1 MQHTGTALVKLMTPL
16 ERYEADL
23 QQPNFMADPLQRQAV
38 AHTQR
43 LYEELLTIQIQKPGM
58 LARLFRNKPQ
68 YTKGL
73 YFMGG
78 TGRGKTYLL
87 DCFYESLPFHEKYRV
102 HFHRFMLEIH
112 ERLKQLPPSPD
123 PLQVIG
129 AELARHYRILCL
141 DEFHVHDI
149 GDAMIMAGLLQ
160 ALFEHGLTLAV
171 TSNIPIRE
179 LYKNG
184 LQRERFLPAI
194 TQLYE
199 NVEEVDLQDGQDYR
213 LHRLTHG
220 DTYLVDNAD
229 NAHTWLEQRF
239 TDLAPSK
246 PKHRRH
252 LHINHRDIP
261 YIALADD
268 VVWFDFQALCNT
280 PRAASDYIEI
290 ALQFH
295 TLFISQIPVMSEAQ
309 DDVAK
314 RFIHLVDAL
323 YDHNVKLIA
332 TAASMPD
339 QLYIGRRLAFA
350 FERTKSRLYEMS
362 SRDYMNRPHLMT
374 YRTYGTSTA

>member
-1 MQHTGTALVKLMTPL
+1 MTPL
-16 ERYEADL
+16 ERYESDL
-23 QQPNFMADPLQRQAV
+23 RQPNFIADPLQQQAV
-38 AHTQR
+38 VHTQR
-43 LYEELLTIQIQKPGM
+43 LYDDLITMQKQKPGM
-58 LARLFRNKPQ
+58 LARLFRSKSRF
-68 YTKGL
+68 TKGL

-87 DCFYESLPFHEKYRV
+87 DCFYETLPFHEKYRV

-129 AELARHYRILCL
+129 AELAKHYRILCL

-160 ALFEHGLTLAV
+160 ALFEHGLILAV
-171 TSNIPIRE
+171 TSNIPIRQ

-194 TQLYE
+194 NLLQEYLE
-199 NVEEVDLQDGQDYR
+199 DIDLQDGQDYR
-213 LHRLTHG
+213 LYRLTHG
-220 DTYLVDNAD
+220 DTYQVVTGDD
-229 NAHTWLEQRF
+229 MFGWLEQRF
-239 TDLAPSK
+239 TELAPSVA
-246 PKHRRH
+246 KHGRH
-252 LHINHRDIP
+252 LRINHRNIP
-261 YIALADD
+261 YVALAKD
-268 VVWFDFQALCNT
+268 VVWFDFQVLCNT

-290 ALQFH
+290 ALQYH
-295 TLFISQIPVMSEAQ
+295 TLFLSGIPVMTEAQ
-309 DDVAK
+309 DDMAK

-339 QLYIGRRLAFA
+339 QLYTGKRLAFA

-362 SRDYMNRPHLMT
+362 SRNYMNRPHLMT

>member
-1 MQHTGTALVKLMTPL
+1 MTPL
-16 ERYEADL
+16 ERYQTDL
-23 QQPNFMADPLQRQAV
+23 QQPNFLADPLQRQAV

-43 LYEELLTIQIQKPGM
+43 LYQELLTVQTQKPGM
-58 LARLFRNKPQ
+58 FARLFKNKPR

-87 DCFYESLPFHEKYRV
+87 DCFYESLPFKEKYRV

-112 ERLKQLPPSPD
+112 ARLKELPPSPD

-129 AELARHYRILCL
+129 AELAQRYRILCL

-160 ALFEHGLTLAV
+160 ALFEHGLILAA
-171 TSNIPIRE
+171 TSNIPIKQ

-194 TQLYE
+194 SELQE
-199 NVEEVDLQDGQDYR
+199 NLEEVNLQDGQDYR
-213 LHRLTHG
+213 LYRLTHG
-220 DTYLVDNAD
+220 DTYQVVTGNNSHD
-229 NAHTWLEQRF
+229 WLAQRF
-239 TDLAPSK
+239 TDLAPST
-246 PKHRRH
+246 PKHGRQ

-268 VVWFDFQALCNT
+268 VVWFDFQVLCNT

-295 TLFISQIPVMSEAQ
+295 TLCLSGIPVMTEAQ

-332 TAASMPD
+332 TAVAMPD
-339 QLYIGRRLAFA
+339 QLYTGRRLAFA
-350 FERTKSRLYEMS
+350 FQRTRSRLYEMTS
-362 SRDYMNRPHLMT
+362 QDYMNRPHLMT
-374 YRTYGTSTA
+374 YRTYGSSPA

>member
-1 MQHTGTALVKLMTPL
+1 MTPL
-16 ERYEADL
+16 ERYESDL
-23 QQPNFMADPLQRQAV
+23 RQPDFLADPLQRHAV

-43 LYEELLTIQIQKPGM
+43 LYQELLTIQVQKPGRF
-58 LARLFRNKPQ
+58 ARLFKNKRR

-87 DCFYESLPFHEKYRV
+87 DCFYETLPFHEKYRV

-112 ERLKQLPPSPD
+112 KRLKELPPSPD

-129 AELARHYRILCL
+129 AELAKHYRILCL

-160 ALFEHGLTLAV
+160 ALFENGLVLAV
-171 TSNIPIRE
+171 TSNIPIKH

-194 TQLYE
+194 SLLQE
-199 NVEEVDLQDGQDYR
+199 NLEEVDLQEGQDYR
-213 LHRLTHG
+213 LYRLTHG
-220 DTYLVDNAD
+220 DTYQVVTTGNSHD
-229 NAHTWLEQRF
+229 WLELRF
-239 TDLAPSK
+239 VKLAPSA
-246 PKHRRH
+246 PKHGRK

-268 VVWFDFQALCNT
+268 VIWFDFQVLCNT
-280 PRAASDYIEI
+280 PRAVSDYIEI

-295 TLFISQIPVMSEAQ
+295 TLFLSGIPVMSEAQ

-332 TAASMPD
+332 TASAMPD
-339 QLYIGRRLAFA
+339 QLYTGRRLAFA
-350 FERTKSRLYEMS
+350 FQRTKSRLYEMTS
-362 SRDYMNRPHLMT
+362 QNYMNRPHLMT
-374 YRTYGTSTA
+374 YRTYGKPA

>member
-1 MQHTGTALVKLMTPL
+1 MNPTQ
-16 ERYEADL
+16 RYEADL
-23 QQPNFMADPLQRQAV
+23 QQPHFVADPLQRYAV
-38 AHTQR
+38 FHTQR
-43 LYEELLTIQIQKPGM
+43 LYDDLLSVQMQKPGL
-58 LARLFRNKPQ
+58 LAKLFRHKSQPL
-68 YTKGL
+68 KGL

-87 DCFYESLPFHEKYRV
+87 DCFYECLPFSEKHRV

-112 ERLKQLPPSPD
+112 DWLKQLPPSPD

-129 AELARHYRILCL
+129 AELAKRYRVLCL

-160 ALFEHGLTLAV
+160 ALFEHGVTLAAS
-171 TSNIPIRE
+171 SNISIRD

-184 LQRERFLPAI
+184 LQKERFMPAI
-194 TQLYE
+194 HLLEE
-199 NVEEVDLQDGQDYR
+199 NLEEIDLKAGDDYR
-213 LHRLTHG
+213 LHRLTHAG
-220 DTYLVDNAD
+220 TYLVANSNSHQD
-229 NAHTWLEQRF
+229 WMEQRF
-239 TDLAPSK
+239 IELAPTS
-246 PKHRRH
+246 PKHAHNLR
-252 LHINHRDIP
+252 INHRDIP

-268 VVWFDFQALCNT
+268 VVWFDFQVLCNT

-295 TLFISQIPVMSEAQ
+295 TLFLSQIPVMSDSQ

-323 YDHNVKLIA
+323 YDHNVKLVA
-332 TAASMPD
+332 TATSMPD
-339 QLYIGRRLAFA
+339 KLYTGRRLAFA

-362 SRDYMNRPHLMT
+362 GKDYMRRPHLMT
-374 YRTYGTSTA
+374 YGSYNSSAG

>member
-1 MQHTGTALVKLMTPL
+1 MIPL
-16 ERYEADL
+16 ERYESDL
-23 QQPNFMADPLQRQAV
+23 QQPNFVADPLQRQAV

-43 LYEELLTIQIQKPGM
+43 LYDELLTIQIQKPGM
-58 LARLFRNKPQ
+58 LARLFRNKLQ
-68 YTKGL
+68 DTKGL

-87 DCFYESLPFHEKYRV
+87 DCFYESLPFQEKYRV

-112 ERLKQLPPSPD
+112 DRLKQLPPSPD

-129 AELARHYRILCL
+129 AELARRYRVLCL

-160 ALFEHGLTLAV
+160 ALFEHGLTLAA
-171 TSNIPIRE
+171 TSNISIKD

-194 TQLYE
+194 SLLQE
-199 NVEEVDLQDGQDYR
+199 NLEEVDLQAGKDYR

-220 DTYLVDNAD
+220 DTYMVVNTD
-229 NAHTWLEQRF
+229 NAHASLEQRF
-239 TDLAPSK
+239 ADLAPST
-246 PKHRRH
+246 PKHGRH
-252 LHINHRDIP
+252 LQINHRDIP

-268 VVWFDFQALCNT
+268 VVWFDFQVLCNT

-295 TLFISQIPVMSEAQ
+295 TLFLSRISVMSEAQ

-323 YDHNVKLIA
+323 YDHNVKLIT

-339 QLYIGRRLAFA
+339 QLYTGRRLAFA

-362 SRDYMNRPHLMT
+362 SRDYMNRPHFMT
-374 YRTYGTSTA
+374 YQTYSNSTA

>member
-1 MQHTGTALVKLMTPL
+1 V
-16 ERYEADL
+16 
-23 QQPNFMADPLQRQAV
+23 ADPLQRYAV
-38 AHTQR
+38 FHTQR
-43 LYEELLTIQIQKPGM
+43 LYDELLAVQLQKPGL
-58 LARLFRNKPQ
+58 LAKIFRHKPPPL
-68 YTKGL
+68 KGL

-87 DCFYESLPFHEKYRV
+87 DCFYECLPFHEKHRV

-112 ERLKQLPPSPD
+112 DRLKQLPPSPD

-129 AELARHYRILCL
+129 AELAKRYRVLCL

-160 ALFEHGLTLAV
+160 ALFDNDVTLAAS
-171 TSNIPIRE
+171 SNISITE

-184 LQRERFLPAI
+184 LQRERFMPAI
-194 TQLYE
+194 KLLEE
-199 NVEEVDLQDGQDYR
+199 NLEEVDLKAGQDYR
-213 LHRLTHG
+213 LHRLTHA
-220 DTYLVDNAD
+220 DTYLVVNA
-229 NAHTWLEQRF
+229 NNQQQWLEQRF
-239 TDLAPSK
+239 ADLAPTR
-246 PKHRRH
+246 PKHNH
-252 LHINHRDIP
+252 SLYINHRDIP
-261 YIALADD
+261 YLALADD
-268 VVWFDFQALCNT
+268 VIWFDFQVLCNT

-295 TLFISQIPVMSEAQ
+295 TVFLSQIPVMSDTQ

-332 TAASMPD
+332 TAATMPD
-339 QLYIGRRLAFA
+339 KLYTGRRLAFA

-362 SRDYMNRPHLMT
+362 SKDYMMQPHLMT
-374 YRTYGTSTA
+374 VGRYKYSTA

>member
-1 MQHTGTALVKLMTPL
+1 MTPL
-16 ERYEADL
+16 ERYESDL
-23 QQPNFMADPLQRQAV
+23 RQPNFVADALQRQAV
-38 AHTQR
+38 SHTQR
-43 LYEELLTIQIQKPGM
+43 LYEELLTIQLNKPGM
-58 LARLFRNKPQ
+58 FARLFRNKPR

-87 DCFYESLPFHEKYRV
+87 DCFYETLPFHEKYRV

-129 AELARHYRILCL
+129 AELAKHYRILCL

-160 ALFEHGLTLAV
+160 ALFEHGLILVA

-194 TQLYE
+194 DLLQAYL
-199 NVEEVDLQDGQDYR
+199 EEVDLQDGQDYR
-213 LHRLTHG
+213 LYRLTHG
-220 DTYLVDNAD
+220 DTYQVVTPENNLDWLV
-229 NAHTWLEQRF
+229 QRF
-239 TDLAPSK
+239 TEIAPST
-246 PKHRRH
+246 PKHGRS

-261 YIALADD
+261 YVALADD
-268 VVWFDFQALCNT
+268 VVWFDFQVLCNT

-295 TLFISQIPVMSEAQ
+295 TLFLSDIPVISEAQ

-332 TAASMPD
+332 TAAGMPD
-339 QLYIGRRLAFA
+339 QLYTGRRLAFA

-362 SRDYMNRPHLMT
+362 SKKYMHRPHLMT
-374 YRTYGTSTA
+374 YQTYGTPTA

>member
-1 MQHTGTALVKLMTPL
+1 MTPL
-16 ERYEADL
+16 ERYESDL
-23 QQPNFMADPLQRQAV
+23 LQPNFMADPLQRQAV

-43 LYEELLTIQIQKPGM
+43 LYDELLTVQIQKPGM
-58 LARLFRNKPQ
+58 LARIFRNKSQ
-68 YTKGL
+68 YTKGM

-87 DCFYESLPFHEKYRV
+87 DCFYESLPFQEKYRV

-112 ERLKQLPPSPD
+112 DRLKQLPPSPD

-129 AELARHYRILCL
+129 TELARRYRVLCL

-160 ALFEHGLTLAV
+160 ALFDNGLTLAA
-171 TSNIPIRE
+171 TSNIPIKE

-194 TQLYE
+194 ELLQN
-199 NVEEVDLQDGQDYR
+199 NVEEFDLQSGMDYR
-213 LHRLTHG
+213 LHRLTHA
-220 DTYLVDNAD
+220 DTYMVVNAD
-229 NAHTWLEQRF
+229 NAHALLEQRF
-239 TDLAPSK
+239 ADLAPSA
-246 PKHRRH
+246 PKHGRH
-252 LHINHRDIP
+252 LLINHRNIP

-268 VVWFDFQALCNT
+268 VVWFDFQVLCNT

-295 TLFISQIPVMSEAQ
+295 TLFLSRISVMSEAQ

-332 TAASMPD
+332 TAATMPD
-339 QLYIGRRLAFA
+339 QLYTGRRLAFA

-362 SRDYMNRPHLMT
+362 SQDYMNRPHLMT
-374 YRTYGTSTA
+374 YQTYSTSTA

>member
-1 MQHTGTALVKLMTPL
+1 MTPT
-16 ERYEADL
+16 ERYESDL
-23 QQPNFMADPLQRQAV
+23 QQPNFVADSLQRYAV
-38 AHTQR
+38 FHTQR
-43 LYEELLTIQIQKPGM
+43 LYDDLLSVQLQKPGL
-58 LARLFRNKPQ
+58 LAKLFRHRPPSL
-68 YTKGL
+68 KGL

-87 DCFYESLPFHEKYRV
+87 DCFYECLPFREKHRV

-112 ERLKQLPPSPD
+112 DWLKQLPPSPD

-129 AELARHYRILCL
+129 AELARRYRVLCL

-160 ALFEHGLTLAV
+160 ALLDNGVTLAAS
-171 TSNIPIRE
+171 SNISIKE

-194 TQLYE
+194 KL
-199 NVEEVDLQDGQDYR
+199 LQDNLEEIDLKAGDDYR
-213 LHRLTHG
+213 LHRLTHA
-220 DTYLVDNAD
+220 DTYLVVNA
-229 NAHTWLEQRF
+229 NNQQEWLEQRF
-239 TDLAPSK
+239 ADLAPTT
-246 PKHRRH
+246 PKHAH
-252 LHINHRDIP
+252 NLHINHRDIP

-268 VVWFDFQALCNT
+268 VVWFDFQVLCNT

-295 TLFISQIPVMSEAQ
+295 TVFLSQIPVMSEGQ

-323 YDHNVKLIA
+323 YDHNVNLVA

-339 QLYIGRRLAFA
+339 KLYTGRRLAFA

-362 SRDYMNRPHLMT
+362 SKDYMMQPHLMT
-374 YRTYGTSTA
+374 YGSYGASME

>member
-1 MQHTGTALVKLMTPL
+1 MNPT
-16 ERYEADL
+16 ERYESDL
-23 QQPNFMADPLQRQAV
+23 QQPHFVADPLQRYAV
-38 AHTQR
+38 FHTQR
-43 LYEELLTIQIQKPGM
+43 LYDELLSVQLQKPG
-58 LARLFRNKPQ
+58 LLTKLFRHKTQPL
-68 YTKGL
+68 KGL

-87 DCFYESLPFHEKYRV
+87 DCFYECLPFSEKHRV

-112 ERLKQLPPSPD
+112 GWLKQLPPSPD

-129 AELARHYRILCL
+129 AELARRYRVICL

-160 ALFEHGLTLAV
+160 ALFDHGVTLAAS
-171 TSNIPIRE
+171 SNISIQD

-194 TQLYE
+194 ELLEE
-199 NVEEVDLQDGQDYR
+199 NLEEIDLKAGDDYR
-213 LHRLTHG
+213 LHRLTHAG
-220 DTYLVDNAD
+220 TYLVANA
-229 NAHTWLEQRF
+229 NNYQQWMEQCF
-239 TDLAPSK
+239 TELAPTI
-246 PKHRRH
+246 PKHAH
-252 LHINHRDIP
+252 KLHINHRDIP
-261 YIALADD
+261 YVALADD
-268 VVWFDFQALCNT
+268 VVWFDFQVLCNT

-295 TLFISQIPVMSEAQ
+295 TLFLSQIPVMSESQ

-323 YDHNVKLIA
+323 YDHNVKLVAAAA
-332 TAASMPD
+332 TMPD
-339 QLYIGRRLAFA
+339 KLYTGRRLAFA

-362 SRDYMNRPHLMT
+362 SKDYMKRPHMMT
-374 YRTYGTSTA
+374 YGSYSSSAG

>member
-1 MQHTGTALVKLMTPL
+1 MTPL

-23 QQPNFMADPLQRQAV
+23 QQPNFIADPLQRQAV
-38 AHTQR
+38 SHTQR
-43 LYEELLTIQIQKPGM
+43 LYNELLTIQIQKPGL
-58 LARLFRNKPQ
+58 LARFFRNKSR

-73 YFMGG
+73 YFMGS

-87 DCFYESLPFHEKYRV
+87 DCFYESLPFQEKNRV
-102 HFHRFMLEIH
+102 HFHRFMLDIH
-112 ERLKQLPPSPD
+112 DWLKQLPPSPD

-129 AELARHYRILCL
+129 AAMARRYRVLCL

-160 ALFEHGLTLAV
+160 AMFEHGLTLAV
-171 TSNIPIRE
+171 TSNIAIEE

-194 TQLYE
+194 ALLQDNLD
-199 NVEEVDLQDGQDYR
+199 EVDLQTGKDYR
-213 LHRLTHG
+213 LHRLSHG
-220 DTYLVDNAD
+220 DTYLVDHTD
-229 NAHTWLEQRF
+229 NANIWLGQRF
-239 TDLAPSK
+239 ADLAPSA
-246 PKHRRH
+246 PKHGRH

-268 VVWFDFQALCNT
+268 VVWFDFQVLCNT
-280 PRAASDYIEI
+280 PRAASDYLEI

-332 TAASMPD
+332 TAAAMPD
-339 QLYIGRRLAFA
+339 HLYIGRRLVFA

-374 YRTYGTSTA
+374 YRTCSTSPA

>member
-1 MQHTGTALVKLMTPL
+1 MTPL
-16 ERYEADL
+16 ERYESDL
-23 QQPNFMADPLQRQAV
+23 RQPDFLADPLQRHAV

-43 LYEELLTIQIQKPGM
+43 LYQELLTIQVQKPGRF
-58 LARLFRNKPQ
+58 ARLFKNKRR

-87 DCFYESLPFHEKYRV
+87 DCFYEALPFHEKYRV

-112 ERLKQLPPSPD
+112 ERLKELPPSPD

-129 AELARHYRILCL
+129 AELAKHYRILCL

-160 ALFEHGLTLAV
+160 ALFENGLVLAA
-171 TSNIPIRE
+171 TSNIPIKH

-194 TQLYE
+194 SLLQE
-199 NVEEVDLQDGQDYR
+199 NLEEVDLQEGQDYR
-213 LHRLTHG
+213 LYRLTHG
-220 DTYLVDNAD
+220 DTYQVVTTGNSHD
-229 NAHTWLEQRF
+229 WLELRF
-239 TDLAPSK
+239 VKLAPSA
-246 PKHRRH
+246 PKHGRK

-268 VVWFDFQALCNT
+268 VIWFDFQVLCNT
-280 PRAASDYIEI
+280 PRAVSDYIEI

-295 TLFISQIPVMSEAQ
+295 TLFLSGIPVMSEAQ

-332 TAASMPD
+332 TASAMPD
-339 QLYIGRRLAFA
+339 QLYTGRRLAFA
-350 FERTKSRLYEMS
+350 FQRTKSRLYEMTS
-362 SRDYMNRPHLMT
+362 QNYMNRPHLMT
-374 YRTYGTSTA
+374 YRTYGKPA

>member
-1 MQHTGTALVKLMTPL
+1 MTPT
-16 ERYEADL
+16 ERYESDL
-23 QQPNFMADPLQRQAV
+23 QQPNFVADPLQRYAV
-38 AHTQR
+38 FHTQR
-43 LYEELLTIQIQKPGM
+43 LYDELLAVQLQKPGL
-58 LARLFRNKPQ
+58 LAKIFRHKPPPL
-68 YTKGL
+68 KGL

-87 DCFYESLPFHEKYRV
+87 DCFYECLPFHEKHRV

-112 ERLKQLPPSPD
+112 DRLKQLPPSPD

-129 AELARHYRILCL
+129 AELAKRYRVLCL

-160 ALFEHGLTLAV
+160 ALFDNGVTLAAS
-171 TSNIPIRE
+171 SNISIAE

-184 LQRERFLPAI
+184 LQRERFMPAI
-194 TQLYE
+194 KLLEE
-199 NVEEVDLQDGQDYR
+199 NLEEVDLKAGEDYR
-213 LHRLTHG
+213 LHRLTHA
-220 DTYLVDNAD
+220 DTYLVVNA
-229 NAHTWLEQRF
+229 NTQHQWLEQRF
-239 TDLAPSK
+239 ADLAPTS
-246 PKHRRH
+246 PKHNH
-252 LHINHRDIP
+252 SLYINHRDIP
-261 YIALADD
+261 YVALADD
-268 VVWFDFQALCNT
+268 VIWFDFQVLCNT

-295 TLFISQIPVMSEAQ
+295 TVFLSQIPVMSDTQ

-332 TAASMPD
+332 TAATMPD
-339 QLYIGRRLAFA
+339 KLYTGRRLAFA

-362 SRDYMNRPHLMT
+362 SKDYMMQPHLMT
-374 YRTYGTSTA
+374 VGRYKYSTA

>member
-1 MQHTGTALVKLMTPL
+1 MTPT
-16 ERYEADL
+16 ERYESDL
-23 QQPNFMADPLQRQAV
+23 LQPNFVADSLQRYAV
-38 AHTQR
+38 FHTQR
-43 LYEELLTIQIQKPGM
+43 LYDDLLAVQLQKPGL
-58 LARLFRNKPQ
+58 LAKLLKHKPQ
-68 YTKGL
+68 PLKGL

-87 DCFYESLPFHEKYRV
+87 DCFYECLPFAEKHRV

-112 ERLKQLPPSPD
+112 DWLKQLPPSPD

-129 AELARHYRILCL
+129 AALAKRYRVLCL

-160 ALFEHGLTLAV
+160 ALFDSGVTLAAS
-171 TSNIPIRE
+171 SNISIQE

-194 TQLYE
+194 ELLQE
-199 NVEEVDLQDGQDYR
+199 NLEEIDLKTGKDYR
-213 LHRLTHG
+213 LHRLTHA
-220 DTYLVDNAD
+220 DTYIVVSGNDQQQ
-229 NAHTWLEQRF
+229 WLEQRF
-239 TDLAPSK
+239 ADLSPTA
-246 PKHRRH
+246 PKHAHKLR
-252 LHINHRDIP
+252 INHRDIP
-261 YIALADD
+261 YVALADD

-295 TLFISQIPVMSEAQ
+295 TLFLSQIPVMSDSQ

-323 YDHNVKLIA
+323 YDHNVKLVA
-332 TAASMPD
+332 TAATMPD
-339 QLYIGRRLAFA
+339 KLYTGRRLAFA

-362 SRDYMNRPHLMT
+362 SKDYMMQPHLMT
-374 YRTYGTSTA
+374 YSSYSSSTG